1 MKKKL
6 SLLLSL
12 FLGIVYCFCGCQT
25 EKLRFEYEQLTSDFI
40 KAELIYET
48 EIAYPLVYETRYIL
62 TESESVQLL
71 RDISQMTFWIAYGRP
86 NHMRDNCL
94 YSIKLSYT
102 NRTLFFHEY
111 SIGYSNVQG
120 TGELLEN
127 YKEYSKYPGYD
138 IGRNEEF
145 MAILN
150 YYIAKAEQQN

>member
-12 FLGIVYCFCGCQT
+12 FLGILYCFYGCQT

-40 KAELIYET
+40 KAELIYLEEWT
-48 EIAYPLVYETRYIL
+48 EPINYKTMYTL
-62 TESESVQLL
+62 TKEESTELL
-71 RDISQMTFWIAYGRP
+71 KDITQTTFTVLLGHP
-86 NHMRDNCL
+86 NNPAKHG
-94 YSIKLSYT
+94 IKLNYID
-102 NRTLFFHEY
+102 RCLWFFENCIVY
-111 SIGYSNVQG
+111 MDIQG
-120 TGELLEN
+120 INILEN
-127 YKEYSKYPGYD
+127 YKEYSQYPWYD